1 MYCQNCGASNDDD
14 ARFCKSC
21 GVALCSASVRS
32 ASTTLQD
39 PRRDAVNQSAERLS
53 FVEAL
58 HHTLKAAGFE
68 VLNNPR
74 KLLAY
79 TADLCDTDSSEFRVL
94 EHNCTTEVLAPFAV
108 LTPEDCNEG
117 EINDAANQ
125 SYLALCDRSIDSI
138 AAECVAKSL
147 RNAVARYLY
156 LPEVEVPSIGVM
168 PGGTVYDAGSAHT
181 GSSATVVA
189 SQGQSDNSWSQSNGS
204 WNSAAA
210 RQEVDRMGPS
220 SADTNWMGSTSQGA
234 YATPPQQ
241 MPQPVS
247 PYAPAVQPPHKSTV
261 SPGLIALL
269 VALVI
274 TVGALTYILVSRANK
289 SVSASPSAASTTET
303 SDTGEVDSS
312 DDQDTDT
319 SQTEDNEEAEEVEPE
334 PEPEPTPA
342 ESFPRRWSGTYIG
355 TSSLANTS
363 DHHISRAVA
372 FDFTSVSES
381 GHLEG
386 VCYVGADYQGPGE
399 TWGTCYVSGTVNW
412 DTGSIT
418 MEGTGWIDQ
427 GGLGDLRSYSGTVNF
442 SARTMSGTAW
452 DLRTGDYETPWNI
465 SAVDQIS
472 ILQNGN
478 LVTVP

>member
-1 MYCQNCGASNDDD
+1 MYCRNCGASNEDD
-14 ARFCKSC
+14 ARYCKSC
-21 GVALCSASVRS
+21 GMTLGTTSARS

-39 PRRDAVNQSAERLS
+39 PRRDAVNRSPERLS

-79 TADLCDTDSSEFRVL
+79 TADLCDTDSSEFRVF
-94 EHNCTTEVLAPFAV
+94 EHNCTGDVLAPFAM
-108 LTPEDCNEG
+108 LAPENCTQNELD
-117 EINDAANQ
+117 DAANH
-125 SYLALCDRSIDSI
+125 SYLALCDRSIDTV
-138 AAECVAKSL
+138 AAECVSKSL
-147 RNAVARYLY
+147 RNALARYLG
-156 LPEVEVPSIGVM
+156 LPEVEVPAIGFT
-168 PGGTVYDAGSAHT
+168 PGGTAYDAGSAHAS
-181 GSSATVVA
+181 SSATVVA
-189 SQGQSDNSWSQSNGS
+189 SQDRSYNSWSQSDGSWNRSNGS
-204 WNSAAA
+204 WDNAS
-210 RQEVDRMGPS
+210 RQEADRMGPT
-220 SADTNWMGSTSQGA
+220 SADANWMGGTA
-234 YATPPQQ
+234 QQ
-241 MPQPVS
+241 VPQPVS
-247 PYAPAVQPPHKSTV
+247 PYAAAVQPPRKSAA
-261 SPGLIALL
+261 SPALIALL
-269 VALVI
+269 VVLVI

-334 PEPEPTPA
+334 PEPEPEPTPA

-381 GHLEG
+381 GQLEG
-386 VCYVGADYQGPGE
+386 ICYVGADYQGPGE
-399 TWGTCYVSGTVNW
+399 TWGTCYISGTVNW

-442 SARTMSGTAW
+442 SAKTMSGTAW